1 MTKLSPCI
9 FLDRDGVINR
19 ERGEYTFRISDFEII
34 AGVSEALL
42 QLKAAGYLLV
52 LITNQ
57 AGIAKGLYTHADVKA
72 CHEYMQEQCQGAFD
86 GIYYSPYHPVQTE
99 SLGRKPGRLLFE
111 KAIARFGIDPSRSW
125 MVGDKERDL
134 LPARELGI
142 RGILVGDLAQAER
155 IALHQTHD
163 LATATPLILQDL

>member
-1 MTKLSPCI
+1 
-9 FLDRDGVINR
+9 
-19 ERGEYTFRISDFEII
+19 
-34 AGVSEALL
+34 
-42 QLKAAGYLLV
+42 
-52 LITNQ
+52 
-57 AGIAKGLYTHADVKA
+57 
-72 CHEYMQEQCQGAFD
+72 MQEQCQGAFD